1 VLFLSGAVWLVI
13 GSALALISSIK
24 FHAPQFL
31 AGSSWLT
38 YGRVYPASI
47 NSFLYGFCL
56 PAGLG
61 VGLWLI
67 ARLGHAALA
76 QRWLVTIGA
85 ILWNLG
91 VTVGVTA
98 ILAGDSTGF
107 ENLEMPSYAALIS
120 FLGYLL
126 IGLWGIITF
135 HHRRGRGLF
144 VSQWFLFTAVFWF
157 PWIYSTANLLLTV
170 FPVRGV
176 VQAVIGW
183 WYSNNLLVVWL
194 GSMGL
199 AAVFYF
205 VPKLAHRE
213 LHSHYLALFT
223 FWMLILFASWGGIP
237 NTAPVPAWMPAVST
251 VATVLTLIPILAV
264 ALNVFQTMGGD
275 GRTATD
281 PQPEDTGNETAQA
294 RPTQSRE
301 PILTQ
306 RRKDAETQEN
316 TEMSSSPR
324 PSLSFILVGVVA
336 FVIAGLMRISG
347 VLLDPDHPLE
357 FTWFSRA
364 QNLLNLYGFF
374 VMVMFGA
381 IYHILPR
388 LTAREFPSGKLI
400 RLHFWL
406 ALSGILFLVVPLA
419 VGGVIGMFQLRDTTI
434 LFIDIVRKMLIF
446 LRISTLGDLLLLAGH
461 LVFLCNLAGLVM
473 RFSRARVATAYELA
487 TADLFKA
494 AEARP

>member
-1 VLFLSGAVWLVI
+1 MTSTSTFQPAAAPDEIDSSCRPPLLGLFLGGAVWLVI
-13 GSALALISSIK
+13 GSILALISSIK

-31 AGSSWLT
+31 AGCSWLT

-67 ARLGHAALA
+67 ARLGHTALA
-76 QRWLVTIGA
+76 QRWLVAVGA

-91 VTVGVTA
+91 VTVGVVA

-107 ENLEMPSYAALIS
+107 ENLEMPPYAALIS

-135 HHRRGRGLF
+135 HHRRERGLF

-176 VQAVIGW
+176 VQAIIGW

-194 GSMGL
+194 GAMGL
-199 AAVFYF
+199 GAVFYF

-264 ALNVFQTMGGD
+264 AINVFQTVKNPELSFS
-275 GRTATD
+275 
-281 PQPEDTGNETAQA
+281 PQ
-294 RPTQSRE
+294 
-301 PILTQ
+301 
-306 RRKDAETQEN
+306 
-316 TEMSSSPR
+316 

-347 VLLDPDHPLE
+347 VLLDPDHPLQ

-364 QNLLNLYGFF
+364 QNLLNIYGFF
-374 VMVMFGA
+374 AMVMFGA

-388 LTAREFPSGKLI
+388 LTGREFPSGKLI

-406 ALSGILFLVVPLA
+406 ALSGVLFMVVPLA
-419 VGGVIGMFQLRDTTI
+419 VGGVIEMFQLRNTTVVFVEI
-434 LFIDIVRKMLIF
+434 ARKMLAF

-461 LVFLCNLAGLVM
+461 VVFLGNLAGLVM
-473 RFSRARVATAYELA
+473 RFYRARVAAAYEVA
-487 TADLFKA
+487 TADLFKT